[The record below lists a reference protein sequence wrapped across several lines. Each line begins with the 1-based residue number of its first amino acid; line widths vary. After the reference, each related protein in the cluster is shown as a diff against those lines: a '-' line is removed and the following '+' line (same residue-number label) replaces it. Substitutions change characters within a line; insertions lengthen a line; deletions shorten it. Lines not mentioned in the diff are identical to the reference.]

1 MAKQRIPLVG
11 GTLRRGLSNATNY
24 AQDQSFY
31 NCFYEISK
39 NPGSGQAASYLN
51 KRQGFSTFAIGPS
64 GYVGGYA
71 ATSWLGAATNPG
83 KVIFAF
89 CKTATGDNAICD
101 YAGTQ
106 VGIDIP
112 GYIACMSLT
121 ETMISGV
128 SNLIAIM
135 LPSGATPVPE
145 AWYFAE
151 GGAWT
156 KIASNFPSN
165 LGTPIRVVGEP
176 VHMDGYMFIMGHN
189 GRIYNSDLNS
199 VTTWSTTGY
208 IEAQQSPDVG
218 CGLVKYKNMIVA
230 LGPGSMEFF
239 QNSGNATGSPLT
251 RVQYISNIGC
261 VPTYFV
267 GIYQQYAPTVTVG
280 DTFYWLGMDARSGG
294 VKLYRMNGMQP
305 EEVSTP
311 SISRMFGASINF
323 KLWGSLNLHGLTHVM
338 FSSQSQDGSYP
349 AYCHETG
356 QWWFFKPG
364 ESDAITRFH
373 ASSYIGASYLTNAS
387 RNRYIATVYPG
398 TPVYQDNS
406 TNFTMTVQTQPLDH
420 GTDNLKECTAFRLI
434 ADTQTTAGN
443 VGVAYS
449 DNDYSSFS
457 TAKNIDMT
465 LQQKKLDAGLG
476 WFRRRS
482 WKITETVNRPFRAQA
497 FEVEFEVAE
506 E

>member
-11 GTLRRGLSNATNY
+11 STILRGLLSASSV
-24 AQDQSFY
+24 QDQSFY

-39 NPGSGQAASYLN
+39 NPGSGQAAAHLF
-51 KRQGFSTFAIGPS
+51 KRQGFNTFAIGPS
-64 GYVGGYA
+64 GYVGSYA
-71 ATSWLGAATNPG
+71 ALSWMGAATNPG
-83 KVIFAF
+83 KVVFAF
-89 CKTATGDNAICD
+89 VKTATGDNAICD
-101 YAGTQ
+101 YTGTQ
-106 VGIDIP
+106 IGADIP
-112 GYIACMSLT
+112 GYIACISLT

-128 SNLIAIM
+128 SNLVAVM
-135 LPSGATPVPE
+135 LPSGATPVPDV
-145 AWYFAE
+145 WYYPE

-156 KIASNFPSN
+156 QITHADFPSE
-165 LGTPIRVVGEP
+165 LGTSVRIVGEP
-176 VHMDGYMFIMGHN
+176 VHMDGYMFVLGHN
-189 GRIYNSDLNS
+189 GRIYNSDLNNLS
-199 VTTWSTTGY
+199 SWTSTGY

-218 CGLVKYKNMIVA
+218 CGLVKYGNYIAA
-230 LGPGSMEFF
+230 LGPGSIEFF

-251 RVQYISNIGC
+251 RVQKYSNIGC
-261 VPTYFV
+261 VPTYFGGV
-267 GIYQQYAPTVTVG
+267 YQQYTPAITVG
-280 DTFYWLGMDARSGG
+280 DTFYWLGADIRAGG
-294 VKLYRMNGMQP
+294 VKMYRMNGLQP

-311 SISRMFGASINF
+311 SISRYLNTLIAYKI
-323 KLWGSLNLHGLTHVM
+323 WGSLNLHGLTHIMLSVN
-338 FSSQSQDGSYP
+338 STDGTYA

-364 ESDAITRFH
+364 ESNAITRFH
-373 ASSYIGASYLTNAS
+373 ASSFIGASYITSAS
-387 RNRYIATVYPG
+387 RNRYIG
-398 TPVYQDNS
+398 GLSSPVYQDNS
-406 TNFTMTVQTQPLDH
+406 NNFTMTVQTQNIDH

-449 DNDYSSFS
+449 DNDYASFS

-465 LQQKKLDAGLG
+465 QQQKKLDAGLG
-476 WFRRRS
+476 WFRRRA